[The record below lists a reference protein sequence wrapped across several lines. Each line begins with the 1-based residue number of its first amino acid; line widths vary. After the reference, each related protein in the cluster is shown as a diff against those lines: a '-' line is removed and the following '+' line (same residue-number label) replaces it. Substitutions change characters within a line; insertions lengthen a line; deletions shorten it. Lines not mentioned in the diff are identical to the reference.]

1 MMGESDPQPELFYD
15 ISLEQFVPDDHPLR
29 AIKPFIDVKRLRKIC
44 APLYSH
50 TGRPSIPPEQL
61 FLAIIGGYVLG
72 VLSER
77 KLMMELE
84 CNLVLRWFVGLG
96 LAEHA
101 WDASTFS
108 QNRRRRFDE
117 SGVSDKLFDETVKR
131 GMKEKLISTQVSVD
145 GTLVR
150 ANASFKS
157 FTPIDAEESNDDFAR
172 RVMIEIRQIKIC
184 LASGKWQYETGTR
197 WIPPLPV
204 SASFHLADCSRTCSH
219 GR

>member
-15 ISLEQFVPDDHPLR
+15 ISLEQFVPDDHPL
-29 AIKPFIDVKRLRKIC
+29 PFIDVKRLRKIC

-61 FLAIIGGYVLG
+61 FMAIIGGYVLG

-131 GMKEKLISTQVSVD
+131 GTKEKLISTQVSVD

-157 FTPIDAEESNDDFAR
+157 PAAGEPPCHSPGPSRGDMVI
-172 RVMIEIRQIKIC
+172 IR
-184 LASGKWQYETGTR
+184 
-197 WIPPLPV
+197 
-204 SASFHLADCSRTCSH
+204 
-219 GR
+219 